1 MTLTV
6 DQSLS
11 HWPLFSLQ
19 DNAFLH
25 SLKLVCVFGSSGNE
39 AIVVTHAD
47 QVYALGS
54 NNNGCLGLG
63 DTRAS
68 FEPRKVEELC
78 NKGDVTNRILIYTRH
93 FVRALWQFFSCQGL
107 HVTMKKYSQ

>member
-78 NKGDVTNRILIYTRH
+78 NKGNVTN
-93 FVRALWQFFSCQGL
+93 
-107 HVTMKKYSQ
+107 

>member
-11 HWPLFSLQ
+11 KWPIFSLL
-19 DNAFLH
+19 DEAFLH

-39 AIVVTHAD
+39 AVVVSHDD

-54 NNNGCLGLG
+54 NSHGCLGLG
-63 DTRAS
+63 DTKAS
-68 FEPRKVEELC
+68 FQPRKIRQLC
-78 NKGDVTNRILIYTRH
+78 NKGVSI
-93 FVRALWQFFSCQGL
+93 
-107 HVTMKKYSQ
+107 